1 MTTTLLAPPAA
12 TGEVEAGPLP
22 LEPLNTP
29 VPALYERA
37 QAFCFAWSAYLLLH
51 HSMVYYSWFRLT
63 ERGQRDLTGLLI
75 GLGVWLLGATAL
87 FRRTVPWFIAL
98 LVGQLVYEL
107 PTLPKTANHTFLTIC
122 INITM
127 LATIAVHALRTGGRA
142 LRDPA
147 PFFPQL
153 SALVRLEILVMYFF
167 VVLHKLN
174 TDYFNPAYSCATTL
188 YAQIVDRYPVFPS
201 GAWTDPLCIY
211 GAIGCEA
218 LIPLLLIF
226 RATRLWGVGL
236 GLLFHLLL
244 SPHDNPFI
252 FSFSALLYAA
262 YLLFLPADVLGEM
275 AATWSQLLLRL
286 RRRWMWF
293 AIAGGGAAVTIVGLR
308 LFARGFVERTDLI
321 DHAHLF
327 IAAGVRL
334 VWNLLALFNIYAF
347 ARAVWIC
354 RGPRGRRSIENADAA
369 EPSFFRPGLATPLLI
384 FPLLVT
390 FNGFCPYLGLKTE
403 SAFAMYANLRTEG
416 ARNNH
421 LFMPRLNLANYQDDL
436 VEIVGSSDRGLVS
449 LQRDGYG
456 LTWFEFR
463 RNKLSRVRS
472 EKFWVTFKRNGV
484 EQTLRYADHKAD
496 PAFGPIPWYQ
506 RRLLYFRD
514 VQVEPSSP
522 QHCGH

>member
-1 MTTTLLAPPAA
+1 MTTSFAGAAPKS
-12 TGEVEAGPLP
+12 TSLDVEATPLP
-22 LEPLNTP
+22 PLDPTASN
-29 VPALYERA
+29 AKGLRA
-37 QAFCFAWSAYLLLH
+37 HAFMFAWSAYLLLH

-75 GLGVWLLGATAL
+75 GLGLWLLAAAAL
-87 FRRTVPWFIAL
+87 LRPTVPAFIAL
-98 LVGQLVYEL
+98 LIGHLVYEL

-122 INITM
+122 INLTM
-127 LATIAVHALRTGGRA
+127 LAAIGWHAIRTGGRA
-142 LRDPA
+142 LRDPE

-153 SALVRLEILVMYFF
+153 AALVRIEILVMYFF

-174 TDYFNPAYSCATTL
+174 ADYFNPAYSCATTL
-188 YAQIVDRYPVFPS
+188 YAEIVQNYPVFPS

-211 GAIGCEA
+211 GALGCEA
-218 LIPLLLIF
+218 LIPLLLLF

-244 SPHDNPFI
+244 SPHGNPFI

-262 YLLFLPADVLGEM
+262 YLLFLPMDVLGEM
-275 AATWSQLLLRL
+275 VATWSALLSRL

-293 AIAGGGAAVTIVGLR
+293 VLPIVAAAVTIVALR
-308 LFARGFVERTDLI
+308 LFARAWVQRTNLI

-327 IAAGVRL
+327 VAAVVRL

-347 ARAVWIC
+347 ARAVWIS
-354 RGPRGRRSIENADAA
+354 RRPREGATNE
-369 EPSFFRPGLATPLLI
+369 EPSAPFFRPAFSTPLLV
-384 FPLLVT
+384 FPLLVV

-416 ARNNH
+416 TRNNH
-421 LFMPRLNLANYQDDL
+421 LFMPRVNLGHYQDDL
-436 VEIVGSSDRGLVS
+436 VEFVDSSDRGLKN
-449 LQRDGYG
+449 LKREGYG

-463 RNKLSRVRS
+463 RNKLSRVKS
-472 EKFWVTFKRNGV
+472 DKFWVTFKRNGA
-484 EQTLRYADHKAD
+484 EQTLRYAEHKND
-496 PAFGPIPWYQ
+496 PAFAPVPWYQ